1 MNDLVRA
8 RLQEGMPV
16 PALSQRVSRLA
27 PSATMAVQAR
37 AAELRAEGA
46 TLVNFGIGEPDFPTP
61 EHIKTAGQRAI
72 DENFTRYTNA
82 GGIPELREAVV
93 GKYERDYGATFDP
106 KTEVTITV
114 GGKGALFNAA
124 LALLDDGDE
133 VVLPAPYWVTLP
145 QQAVLCGADV
155 KEIPPASEKGFTLT
169 AADVE
174 AALSERTKVIILNF
188 PNNPSGA
195 VIERD
200 ELSKIIDLARQHD
213 AYLISDETY
222 EHFVYDGEPL
232 SASKFGQDH
241 VIVVG
246 SCSKTYAMTGW
257 RIGWA
262 AGPSEVIKAMEK
274 IQTQSTSN
282 PTSIAQKAAVEALCG
297 DQGCVS
303 EMIDAYRQ
311 RRSVIVGGLN
321 ELPGVSCHMPQGAF
335 YVFPDVSE
343 HLNDDV
349 PDATAFSTHLLEE
362 AGVVT
367 VSGLAF
373 GCDGHVRFSY
383 AASMVEIEEG
393 LERLEKVLT

>member
-1 MNDLVRA
+1 M
-8 RLQEGMPV
+8 

-46 TLVNFGIGEPDFPTP
+46 RLVNFGIGEPDFPTP
-61 EHIKTAGQRAI
+61 DHIKRAAQQAI
-72 DENFTRYTNA
+72 DDNFTGYTNA
-82 GGIPELREAVV
+82 GGIPELREAVAT
-93 GKYERDYGATFDP
+93 KYQRDSGASFDP
-106 KTEVTITV
+106 QTEVMITV
-114 GGKGALFNAA
+114 GGKQALFNAA

-133 VVLPAPYWVTLP
+133 VVLPTPYWVTFP
-145 QQAVLCGADV
+145 QQAVLCGAEVVTVD
-155 KEIPPASEKGFTLT
+155 PPSEQGFALT
-169 AADVE
+169 ARDLE
-174 AALSERTKVIILNF
+174 PQLNERTKLIILNF

-195 VIERD
+195 VVERD
-200 ELSKIIDLARQHD
+200 ELGKMIELARQHD

-222 EHFVYDGEPL
+222 EHFIYEGRPL
-232 SASKFGQDH
+232 SAAEFEGDH
-241 VIVVG
+241 LIIVG

-262 AGPSEVIKAMEK
+262 AGPSQAIKAMER
-274 IQTQSTSN
+274 IQSQSTSN

-297 DQGCVS
+297 DQSCVA
-303 EMIDAYRQ
+303 EMIDAYRE
-311 RRSVIVGGLN
+311 RRQVIVDGLN

-335 YVFPDVSE
+335 YVFPDIRE
-343 HLNDDV
+343 HLTDDV

-373 GCDGHVRFSY
+373 GCDGHVRVSY
-383 AASMVEIEEG
+383 AASMDEIHEG
-393 LERLEKVLT
+393 LERLQKVLS

>member
-1 MNDLVRA
+1 M
-8 RLQEGMPV
+8 

-46 TLVNFGIGEPDFPTP
+46 ELVNFGIGEPDFPTP
-61 EHIKTAGQRAI
+61 DHIKTAGQRAI
-72 DENFTRYTNA
+72 DEDFTGYTNA
-82 GGIPELREAVV
+82 GGIPELREAVAA
-93 GKYERDYGATFDP
+93 KYERDSGATFDP
-106 KTEVTITV
+106 KTEVTVTV

-133 VVLPAPYWVTLP
+133 VVLPTPYWVTFP
-145 QQAVLCGADV
+145 QQAVLCGAEVVTVDS
-155 KEIPPASEKGFTLT
+155 PSEQGFALT
-169 AADVE
+169 ARDLE
-174 AALSERTKVIILNF
+174 PQLSERTKLVILNF

-200 ELSKIIDLARQHD
+200 ELSKIIQLARAHD

-222 EHFVYDGEPL
+222 ERFIYDGAPL
-232 SASKFGQDH
+232 SASEFGQDR
-241 VIVVG
+241 VVVVG

-262 AGPSEVIKAMEK
+262 AGPSEVITAMEK
-274 IQTQSTSN
+274 IQSQSTSN
-282 PTSIAQKAAVEALCG
+282 PTSIAQKAAVEALTG
-297 DQGCVS
+297 DQSCVS

-311 RRSVIVGGLN
+311 RRDLIVEGLN
-321 ELPGVSCHMPQGAF
+321 ELPGVSCRIPQGAF
-335 YVFPDVSE
+335 YVFPDISE
-343 HLNDDV
+343 HLTDDV

-362 AGVVT
+362 AGLVT

-373 GCDGHVRFSY
+373 GRDGHVRFSY
-383 AASMVEIEEG
+383 AASMGEIEKG
-393 LERLEKVLT
+393 LERLEKVLA